1 MKHSIRLALLLML
14 TVATVAS
21 AQLYPLFGPATGILK
36 GTVSSPQTSAAASS
50 DVAALWS
57 GTCNSSSF
65 LRGDGVCAAPSGGSG
80 TVTSITAGT
89 GLTGGTITTSGTIA
103 LSSPVSATNGG
114 TGEAG
119 TVSGVMKGNAT
130 SAVTAAASSDVIALW
145 TGTCNS
151 TTFLRADGSCQPAS
165 GGGSGTVTS
174 VALTMPGGFSVS
186 GSPITN
192 AGTFA
197 VSTSLSGVIKGT
209 GSAFTTAA
217 ASDVYALWSGTCN
230 STTFLRGDG
239 TCAAAG
245 GGSTPVPATISGLLL
260 WYKADP
266 IDSPASTSI
275 PALPNWAPNYIGVGV
290 AVGANP
296 FTVSTSQLNSLNTIT
311 LAANTQM
318 ELLIYSASNTQRG
331 PLLHNSTMFA
341 VVNPSTLSG
350 GSGIGSDIMSGS
362 SNPALEVRVS
372 TAGILSL
379 QAQGVATIA
388 TSTTAVATVG
398 TWTQFNYSYND
409 STGAYVFRSSQA
421 ANGSGTSAGHTISQP
436 QTSLLWFGG
445 AGGFNLDWIGSVA
458 EIIIYNRVLTPTEVT
473 TVETYLN
480 TKWGV

>member
-1 MKHSIRLALLLML
+1 MGAGMKHPIRLALLALL

-21 AQLYPLFGPATGILK
+21 AQLYPLFGPSTGILK
-36 GTVSSPQTSAAASS
+36 GTVSSPQTSAAASA
-50 DVAALWS
+50 DVVALWS

-65 LRGDGVCAAPSGGSG
+65 LRGDGVCAGGSG

-103 LSSPVSATNGG
+103 LSTPVSATNGG

-174 VALTMPGGFSVS
+174 VALTAPGGFSVS

-192 AGTFA
+192 SGTIA
-197 VSTSLSGVIKGT
+197 ITTSLSGVLKGT

-239 TCAAAG
+239 TCATAG
-245 GGSTPVPATISGLLL
+245 GGSTPVPATIPGLLF

-266 IDSPASTSI
+266 VDSPSGTVINAI
-275 PALPNWAPNYIGVGV
+275 PNWAPNYIGVGI
-290 AVGANP
+290 AVGATGP
-296 FTVSTSQLNSLNTIT
+296 SVSSTQLNSLNTFTFAASVDMT
-311 LAANTQM
+311 LALSTSGTA
-318 ELLIYSASNTQRG
+318 RG
-331 PLLHNSTMFA
+331 PVLHNSTMF
-341 VVNPSTLSG
+341 VVANPSSLTG
-350 GSGIGSDIMSGS
+350 GTGIGADIMSGLANS
-362 SNPALEVRVS
+362 ALEVRVDN
-372 TAGILSL
+372 TGKFKLV
-379 QAQGVATIA
+379 QQGGTNIGN
-388 TSTTAVATVG
+388 STTAVATVG
-398 TWTQFNYSYND
+398 SWSQFNYTYND
-409 STGAYVFRSSQA
+409 STGAFAFRSAQA
-421 ANGSGTSAGHTISQP
+421 ANGSGTTVAAISNP
-436 QTSLLWFGG
+436 DNALLWFGPG
-445 AGGFNLDWIGSVA
+445 GGFTLDWIGSIA
-458 EIIIYNRVLTPTEVT
+458 EIIVYNRVLTLTEIQS
-473 TVETYLN
+473 VEAYIN

>member
-1 MKHSIRLALLLML
+1 MGAGMKHPIRLALLALL

-21 AQLYPLFGPATGILK
+21 AQLYPLFGPSTGILK

-50 DVAALWS
+50 DVVALWS

-65 LRGDGVCAAPSGGSG
+65 LRGDGVCAGGSG

-103 LSSPVSATNGG
+103 LSTPVSATNGG

-119 TVSGVMKGNAT
+119 TVSGVMKGNNT

-174 VALTMPGGFSVS
+174 VALTMPSGFSVS

-192 AGTFA
+192 AGTLA
-197 VSTSLSGVIKGT
+197 VSTSLSGVLKGT

-245 GGSTPVPATISGLLL
+245 GSGGNATALLIPSDLLL
-260 WYKADP
+260 HFDGTNGQTTTVDSSAHAFTVTQIASATLSTAHFEFGTASTEITDSGSGGPGWRVADNAALRFGSNDFVIDLWIYPVSWATGTNNENVLVSKWTSAFEWYFTYNATSGFAFYYNATHFP
-266 IDSPASTSI
+266 FWSVTNSATPLNTWSHLMVRRIDSQLYLFINGLSVGTPISIGTGTVITGTSD
-275 PALPNWAPNYIGVGV
+275 PVQVGV
-290 AVGANP
+290 VNGAVTA
-296 FTVSTSQLNSLNTIT
+296 
-311 LAANTQM
+311 
-318 ELLIYSASNTQRG
+318 
-331 PLLHNSTMFA
+331 
-341 VVNPSTLSG
+341 
-350 GSGIGSDIMSGS
+350 GSKDVFVD
-362 SNPALEVRVS
+362 EVRIIRS
-372 TAGILSL
+372 G
-379 QAQGVATIA
+379 
-388 TSTTAVATVG
+388 
-398 TWTQFNYSYND
+398 WNFN
-409 STGAYVFRSSQA
+409 VQ
-421 ANGSGTSAGHTISQP
+421 TSAYTQ
-436 QTSLLWFGG
+436 
-445 AGGFNLDWIGSVA
+445 
-458 EIIIYNRVLTPTEVT
+458 
-473 TVETYLN
+473 
-480 TKWGV
+480 

>member
-1 MKHSIRLALLLML
+1 MKHPIRLALLLLL

-36 GTVSSPQTSAAASS
+36 GTTSSPQTSAAASS

-65 LRGDGVCAAPSGGSG
+65 LRGDGVCATPSGGSG

-130 SAVTAAASSDVIALW
+130 SAVSAAASSDVIALW
-145 TGTCNS
+145 SGTCNS

-174 VALTMPGGFSVS
+174 VALTMPSGFSVS

-192 AGTFA
+192 SGTLA
-197 VSTSLSGVIKGT
+197 VSTSLSGLLKGT

-217 ASDVYALWSGTCN
+217 ASDVSALWSGTCN

-245 GGSTPVPATISGLLL
+245 GGSTPVPGTIPDLVFWMRSDLVLGGTGGYGLPLL
-260 WYKADP
+260 QN
-266 IDSPASTSI
+266 STPWLTGLS
-275 PALPNWAPNYIGVGV
+275 
-290 AVGANP
+290 AVGA
-296 FTVSTSQLNSLNTIT
+296 TTATTGVLVSGTQLNSLNV
-311 LAANTQM
+311 LAWPGS
-318 ELLIYSASNTQRG
+318 SAGRYQFPDNA
-331 PLLHNSTMFA
+331 NSTCCMGVLFHKFTIFIVA
-341 VVNPSTLSG
+341 NASSF
-350 GSGIGSDIMSGS
+350 SGS
-362 SNPALEVRVS
+362 PTFFSGPSSSLAFRLETSGKMGLVKDFVALI
-372 TAGILSL
+372 G
-379 QAQGVATIA
+379 
-388 TSTTAVATVG
+388 TSTTAQTVSTWFQGNAT
-398 TWTQFNYSYND
+398 YDD
-409 STGAYVFRSSQA
+409 SSGAFAFRSSQA
-421 ANGSGTSAGHTISQP
+421 ANGSGTNVVGITVISN
-436 QTSLLWFGG
+436 SIGWDNGGG
-445 AGGFNLDWIGSVA
+445 AGDFAGSIA
-458 EIIIYNRVLTPTEVT
+458 EIIIYNRVLSGGEITS
-473 TVETYLN
+473 VESYLN